1 MTDHEIEEHEE
12 YPMEFDKGEFSLRF
26 KCLCGNEYLF
36 SIFLY
41 DDGLMTLKIDTL
53 GIKEKN

>member
-1 MTDHEIEEHEE
+1 MTDLKIEESEE
-12 YPMEFDKGEFSLRF
+12 YHMEFEKGEFLLRF

>member
-12 YPMEFDKGEFSLRF
+12 YPMEFEEGEFSLRF
-26 KCLCGNEYLF
+26 MCFCGIVYLF
-36 SIFLY
+36 SIFIY

>member
-1 MTDHEIEEHEE
+1 MSDHELIDHEE
-12 YPMEFDKGEFSLRF
+12 YPLEFNDGEFSLRF

-41 DDGLMTLKIDTL
+41 DDGLMTLKIDML

>member
-1 MTDHEIEEHEE
+1 MTDHKVIEHEE

-26 KCLCGNEYLF
+26 KCLCGNEYMF
-36 SIFLY
+36 SIYIY

>member
-1 MTDHEIEEHEE
+1 MTDLKIEEHEE
-12 YPMEFDKGEFSLRF
+12 YHMEFEKGEFSLRF

-36 SIFLY
+36 SIFIY